1 MDIKR
6 FEQRLSIQSKVALLL
21 GVMLVIAAV
30 NVGAVYYFIQQS
42 ETVGNSVNTAGQQRM
57 LTQRMARFSA
67 QIATGDGT
75 EESRDALRG
84 AMEKYQSNLE
94 ALETGGTANG
104 ATLQPAPDA
113 TREELKI
120 EKQAWAEYKPHVET
134 ILDADPGS
142 EEFQQS
148 FAYVQSNSDTLLT
161 KSDDLTTAF
170 AAVSTAKM
178 GFMKQLLLG
187 LFGVDI
193 GVFAVSIL
201 YARRTLSNPIQELA
215 DAADALAE
223 GQFGATALQGVRT
236 SNAATDRSGK
246 VNDEVTLMAGSF
258 DELQGILQ
266 QTFDQLQAV
275 SDGLETG
282 TLDADIQ
289 TGAPGVYGEVM
300 DGLDEGAAQM
310 RGSFQEIQEIS
321 DDLRNGT
328 LDQNIETDRPGT
340 YGVVLSDLSEA
351 TRQLSNS
358 FEQISTASEG
368 LKEGQLDRRLDTDYP
383 GAFGDVL
390 TDLDAGIEQLSVSL
404 RSVQKIADE
413 AAAASAEATSSS
425 DEVERASEEVADSV
439 EEISHGA
446 EDQSENLQ
454 EVAGEMNDMSATVE
468 EIASSSEEVTSTAST
483 AVQRSEAGQ
492 EYAAEAT
499 EEIESI
505 ESQADKAAM
514 QVETLDENMDEIVEI
529 VEMITEIAEQTNML
543 ALNASIEAAR
553 AGEAGEG
560 FAVVADEI
568 KALAGEVSDATAD
581 IEQRIAAVQSTT
593 GETVDSIEQMS
604 QRVERGS
611 ETIEEAIEMF
621 DDIASAVRQAESG
634 IEEISAAT
642 DDQAASSEEV
652 VAMVDEVSSV
662 SQQTAAEAS
671 NVSAATEEQTAS
683 LAEISDNIKHLSQL
697 SENLHSQISM
707 FEIRDVD
714 TAVADD
720 RSGATGAA
728 AQADGG
734 TPVSRVSSDLPQ
746 GDRN

>member
-1 MDIKR
+1 MDIER

-21 GVMLVIAAV
+21 GIMLVIAAI

-75 EESRDALRG
+75 EESRGALRS

-94 ALETGGTANG
+94 ALENGGTANG

-113 TREELKI
+113 TREALGV
-120 EKQAWAEYKPHVET
+120 EKQAWAEYKPHVQT
-134 ILDADPGS
+134 ILDTDPGS

-148 FAYVQSNSDTLLT
+148 FAYVQANSDTLLT

-170 AAVSTAKM
+170 AEVSTAKM
-178 GFMKQLLLG
+178 GFMQQLLLG

-193 GVFAVSIL
+193 VVFGLSIL

-215 DAADALAE
+215 DAADALAGGE
-223 GQFGATALQGVRT
+223 FGATALQQVSA
-236 SNAATDRSGK
+236 SNAVADRSGK

-258 DELQGILQ
+258 EEMQGILQ
-266 QTFDQLQAV
+266 QTFGQLQAV

-282 TLDADIQ
+282 TLDVDIQ
-289 TGAPGVYGEVM
+289 TDAPGVYGEVM
-300 DGLDEGAAQM
+300 DSLDEGAVQM
-310 RGSFQEIQEIS
+310 RASFEEIQTIS

-328 LDQNIETDRPGT
+328 LDHSIDTDRPGT
-340 YGVVLSDLSEA
+340 YGVVLSDLSEG
-351 TRQLSNS
+351 TTQLSNS

-368 LKEGQLDRRLDTDYP
+368 LKEGQLDRRLDTEYP
-383 GAFGDVL
+383 GEFGDVL
-390 TDLDAGIEQLSVSL
+390 TDLDAGIQQLSESL

-413 AAAASAEATSSS
+413 AATTSADAASSS

-446 EDQSENLQ
+446 ENQSENLQ

-468 EIASSSEEVTSTAST
+468 EIASSAEEVTSTAST

-505 ESQADKAAM
+505 ESQADKAAT

-581 IEQRIAAVQSTT
+581 IERRIAAVQSTT
-593 GETVDSIEQMS
+593 SETVDRMEQMS

-634 IEEISAAT
+634 IEEISEAT

-652 VAMVDEVSSV
+652 VAMIDEVSSV
-662 SQQTAAEAS
+662 SQQTATEAG

-683 LAEISDNIKHLSQL
+683 LAEISDNINQLSQL
-697 SENLHSQISM
+697 SENLHSQVSM

-714 TAVADD
+714 TTARAGQP
-720 RSGATGAA
+720 GATEAS

-734 TPVSRVSSDLPQ
+734 TPASRRSSPLEGRQ
-746 GDRN
+746 Y